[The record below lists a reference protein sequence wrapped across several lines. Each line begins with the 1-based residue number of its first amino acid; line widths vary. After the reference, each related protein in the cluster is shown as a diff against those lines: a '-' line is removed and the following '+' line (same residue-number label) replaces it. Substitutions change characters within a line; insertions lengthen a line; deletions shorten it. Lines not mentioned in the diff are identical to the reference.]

1 MWELYAMWTWVPIF
15 LVGALEVR
23 TGSGALASVI
33 AFGVIAIGGI
43 GSVFAGV
50 LADRLGRTMITSG
63 AMIVSGSSALL
74 AAVLFNAPLIVIIP
88 ILLVWGFTVVADS
101 AQFSAAIT
109 ELCSEEYV
117 GTVLTMQTAVGF
129 LLTLFSIQLVPI
141 FMDAQGWSLAF
152 ATLAIGPA
160 IGVWA
165 MLCLRQTP
173 EARRLAGGRR

>member
-1 MWELYAMWTWVPIF
+1 VGVICDVDVGTFF
-15 LVGALEVR
+15 LVDALEVR
-23 TGSGALASVI
+23 AGSAALASII

-43 GSVFAGV
+43 GSIVAGV
-50 LADRLGRTMITSG
+50 LADRLGRTIITSG

-74 AAVLFNAPLIVIIP
+74 AAVLFDASLIVITP
-88 ILLVWGFTVVADS
+88 VLLVWGLTVVADS

-109 ELCSEEYV
+109 ELSPAEYV

-141 FMDAQGWSLAF
+141 FINAQGWSLAF
-152 ATLAIGPA
+152 ATLALGPA

-165 MLCLRQTP
+165 MLRLRQLP
-173 EARRLAGGRR
+173 EARSLAGGKR